1 MSGTC
6 VRRGPAPRAS
16 RRGARTWSAAGLE
29 LASSLAYKGELN
41 IAHTRG
47 VDRRRLACTTDDVYT
62 TARRVPLQ
70 MLAARGPEAR

>member
-16 RRGARTWSAAGLE
+16 GRSARTWSAAGVE
-29 LASSLAYKGELN
+29 LASPLAYKGELD
-41 IAHTRG
+41 IARTRG
-47 VDRRRLACTTDDVYT
+47 VDCRRFACTTDDVYT
-62 TARRVPLQ
+62 TAQRVPLQ